1 MDRGAGN
8 SVIMEGRL
16 QSVST
21 GESPSMEALEV
32 GALRAEIQR
41 LSSLVARLQT
51 ERNALAEE
59 NRVLKAQLHPVATAA
74 PAPNALE
81 EDCRRLERELA
92 ETREQISSTS
102 NSGSGEDDEL
112 TRRKVQLES
121 DLQAAR
127 KVIQDAAAIKKQLD
141 DLERMTER
149 LANENKELRIQRAQG
164 GDLEALADEAPGGYN
179 GLSMIKPPRRVVLDA
194 LKSAASAAIPELPSP
209 SPSEP
214 VDAVIPPAP
223 VQVQEPE
230 PPQKKGFGSSLFRS
244 LRRS

>member
-1 MDRGAGN
+1 
-8 SVIMEGRL
+8 
-16 QSVST
+16 
-21 GESPSMEALEV
+21 MEALEL

-41 LSSLVARLQT
+41 LSALVARLQT

-59 NRVLKAQLHPVATAA
+59 NRALRSQLHPVAA
-74 PAPNALE
+74 PAPVPNVLE

-92 ETREQISSTS
+92 QTREQISATASP
-102 NSGSGEDDEL
+102 GHGEGGDDEL
-112 TRRKVQLES
+112 TRRKLQLEN

-149 LANENKELRIQRAQG
+149 LAHENKELRIQRAQG
-164 GDLEALADEAPGGYN
+164 GDLEALADEVPGGYN

-194 LKSAASAAIPELPSP
+194 LKNASTVVHEVPPPPPVVETLI
-209 SPSEP
+209 EP
-214 VDAVIPPAP
+214 PPPAP
-223 VQVQEPE
+223 EPD

>member
-1 MDRGAGN
+1 MAHATGK
-8 SVIMEGRL
+8 SSIMEGTL
-16 QSVST
+16 HSVST
-21 GESPSMEALEV
+21 GESSPMEALEV
-32 GALRAEIQR
+32 GALRTEVQR
-41 LSSLVARLQT
+41 LSSMVARLQT

-59 NRVLKAQLHPVATAA
+59 NRALKAQLHPAPVLAAA
-74 PAPNALE
+74 PVQDALQ

-92 ETREQISSTS
+92 ETREQISASTTA
-102 NSGSGEDDEL
+102 NGECTDEEL
-112 TRRKVQLES
+112 TQRKHQLEG

-149 LANENKELRIQRAQG
+149 LANENKELRIQRAQNA
-164 GDLEALADEAPGGYN
+164 DLEAMADEAPGGYN

-194 LKSAASAAIPELPSP
+194 LKSASPSIPEVPPPPPVVETVLP
-209 SPSEP
+209 
-214 VDAVIPPAP
+214 PPAP
-223 VQVQEPE
+223 EPE

>member
-1 MDRGAGN
+1 MAHGTGK
-8 SVIMEGRL
+8 SSIMEGTL
-16 QSVST
+16 HTVST
-21 GESPSMEALEV
+21 GESSPMEALEV

-59 NRVLKAQLHPVATAA
+59 NRALKAQLHPTSVVA
-74 PAPNALE
+74 PAPVQDALQ

-92 ETREQISSTS
+92 ETREQISASTPAD
-102 NSGSGEDDEL
+102 GECPDEEL
-112 TRRKVQLES
+112 TQRKQQLES
-121 DLQAAR
+121 DLQSAR

-149 LANENKELRIQRAQG
+149 LANENKELRIQRAQN
-164 GDLEALADEAPGGYN
+164 GDLEALAEEVPGGYN
-179 GLSMIKPPRRVVLDA
+179 GLSMIKPPRRVVLEA
-194 LKSAASAAIPELPSP
+194 LKSAASATPEPPPPPPVVETVLP
-209 SPSEP
+209 
-214 VDAVIPPAP
+214 PPAP
-223 VQVQEPE
+223 EPE